1 MRRVTDLLGL
11 SFCLALLGGCNM
23 NAITE
28 GFHKTLPQQNARVLV
43 WGGHPSA
50 LRMTELWLQ
59 RHGLT
64 TVDQVRIQQIVNHQH
79 ITVKDAWQDQKEL
92 LQIGKVARADF
103 VVVVHTPFTKG
114 APGAPYIGPYGGG
127 TMERLEYIASVSI
140 KGVSVETGETAWSGS
155 ARYPGRYSDLENGLE
170 ELTCQ
175 ALATAWGI
183 RPIGHY
189 PIRAQTMCDIADLQ
203 SR

>member
-1 MRRVTDLLGL
+1 MTL
-11 SFCLALLGGCNM
+11 SLCCALLGGCNM

-43 WGGHPSA
+43 WGGHSSA
-50 LRMTELWLQ
+50 SRMTELWLQ
-59 RHGLT
+59 KHGIT
-64 TVDQVRIQQIVNHQH
+64 TIDQTRVQQIVTEQH
-79 ITVKDAWQDQKEL
+79 IMIKDPWQDQREL
-92 LQIGKVARADF
+92 IQIGKVARADF

-114 APGAPYIGPYGGG
+114 EPGAPYIGPYGGG

-140 KGVSVETGETAWSGS
+140 KGVSIETGETVWSGS
-155 ARYPGRYSDLENGLE
+155 ARYPGRYSDLENGLK

-175 ALATAWGI
+175 ALGTAWGI

-189 PIRAQTMCDIADLQ
+189 PISAQAMCDSADLP